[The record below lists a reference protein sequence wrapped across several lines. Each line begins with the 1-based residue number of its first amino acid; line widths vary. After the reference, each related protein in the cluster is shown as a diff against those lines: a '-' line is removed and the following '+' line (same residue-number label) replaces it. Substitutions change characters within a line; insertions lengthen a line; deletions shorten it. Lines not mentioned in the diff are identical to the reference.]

1 VGHAGKRQQAWLVA
15 LRGKGEKKKEERRK
29 RRKEGKKKKEGKEIG
44 DFSIADKSWGEKSKK
59 TFMKLM

>member
-15 LRGKGEKKKEERRK
+15 LRGKRRKEERRE

-44 DFSIADKSWGEKSKK
+44 DFFHS
-59 TFMKLM
+59 